1 VSGRAATRRLTEEH
15 HIYLKGE
22 EAARPTRIPN
32 GSAQSPATMPAP
44 SGNYN
49 FKDSSAPM
57 KTVKEIQFGLFS
69 PEEIK
74 NMSVCHI
81 EYPET
86 MDEQRH
92 RPREKGLN
100 DPKLGSVDRGTK
112 CSTCGELPEE
122 CPGHFG
128 HIELAQP
135 VFHVGK

>member
-1 VSGRAATRRLTEEH
+1 MNA
-15 HIYLKGE
+15 
-22 EAARPTRIPN
+22 N
-32 GSAQSPATMPAP
+32 Q
-44 SGNYN
+44 GNYV
-49 FKDSSAPM
+49 FPFSSAPT
-57 KTVKEIQFGLFS
+57 KTVQEIQFGLFS

-92 RPREKGLN
+92 APREKGLN
-100 DPKLGSVDRGTK
+100 DPKLGSIDRGSK
-112 CSTCGELPEE
+112 CATCNEVPDN

-135 VFHVGK
+135 VFHVGKSCNRVS